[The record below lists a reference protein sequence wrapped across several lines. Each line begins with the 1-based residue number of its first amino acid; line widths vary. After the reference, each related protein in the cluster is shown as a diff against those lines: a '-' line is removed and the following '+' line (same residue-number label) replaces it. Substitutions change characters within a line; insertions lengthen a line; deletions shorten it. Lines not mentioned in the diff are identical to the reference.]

1 MPGPPPRNNTA
12 AIDAMRACIAEFGF
26 RQPIVVDGK
35 PEAIAGHSRLEAA
48 LLKGKREIDS
58 DQIH

>member
-1 MPGPPPRNNTA
+1 
-12 AIDAMRACIAEFGF
+12 MRASIAEFGF
-26 RQPIVVDGK
+26 RQPIVVDGR

-48 LLKGKREIDS
+48 LLKGNREIDS